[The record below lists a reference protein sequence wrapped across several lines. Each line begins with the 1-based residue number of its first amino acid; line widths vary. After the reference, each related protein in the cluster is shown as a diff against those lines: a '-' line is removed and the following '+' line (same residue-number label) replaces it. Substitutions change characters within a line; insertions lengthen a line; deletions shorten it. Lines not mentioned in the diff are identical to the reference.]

1 MTQLPGGQGSKPRL
15 LMVDD
20 SRVMRKA
27 ASKMLGERFDVVT
40 AEDGQ
45 EGWQQIQNDQN
56 IQVVFT
62 DLSMPEL
69 DGYGLLE
76 KIRTA
81 EDPGIANMP
90 VIIVTG
96 AENDDSARER
106 ALELGAT
113 DFIGKPFNS
122 TDLQARAS
130 AHMNY
135 QRERRELEQ
144 QVTID
149 SLTGLGNK
157 QHFHTRLKQDLAFC
171 ERHGHPISVARIDV
185 DDFNK
190 LFIKAGKEAADEVLA
205 RVAGIINKL
214 VRKEDTAARTGL
226 AQFLISLPTAEEGGA
241 AILAN
246 RILKTLNQT
255 DITWHDQRLPVSI
268 SVAVLQPDPHPG
280 QTARSVQEELNVV
293 LEEAQKAGGDRVLT
307 ASDKAARSRLPSQP
321 ERPEEEAFPRAPE
334 PSVDEALEMLAD
346 GREEE
351 VRAHLGGLRRK
362 LQPLLALFYPA
373 DEENDQGSG

>member
-1 MTQLPGGQGSKPRL
+1 MTQLPGRQGGKPRL

-27 ASKMLGERFDVVT
+27 ASKMLGERFEVVT

-45 EGWQQIQNDQN
+45 EGWQQICHDEHV
-56 IQVVFT
+56 QVVFT

-76 KIRTA
+76 KIRTSD
-81 EDPGIANMP
+81 DPGIAHMP
-90 VIIVTG
+90 VIVVTG

-113 DFIGKPFNS
+113 DFIGKPFNT

-149 SLTGLGNK
+149 GLTGLGNK

-171 ERHGHPISVARIDV
+171 ERHGHPISVVRIDV

-190 LFIKAGKEAADEVLA
+190 LFIKAGKEAADEVL
-205 RVAGIINKL
+205 RQLAGIITSI

-226 AQFLISLPTAEEGGA
+226 AQFIISLPTAEESGA

-255 DITWHDQRLPVSI
+255 EITKHGRKLPVGI

-280 QTARSVQEELNVV
+280 QTPRSVQEELGLVIQ
-293 LEEAQKAGGDRVLT
+293 EAQKAGGDRVLR
-307 ASDKAARSRLPSQP
+307 ASDKTARSKLPS
-321 ERPEEEAFPRAPE
+321 RPEPPQEENFPRLPE
-334 PSVDEALEMLAD
+334 PSVDEALEMLAN
-346 GREEE
+346 GREDE
-351 VRAHLGGLRRK
+351 VRAQLGELRKK

-373 DEENDQGSG
+373 DDDNDQGSR

>member
-1 MTQLPGGQGSKPRL
+1 MTQLPGRQGDKPRL

-20 SRVMRKA
+20 SKVMRKA
-27 ASKMLGERFDVVT
+27 ATKMLGDRFEVLT
-40 AEDGQ
+40 AEEGQ
-45 EGWQQIQNDQN
+45 EGWNQIRHDQT

-76 KIRTA
+76 KIRTSD
-81 EDPGIANMP
+81 DPGIANLP
-90 VIIVTG
+90 VIVVTG
-96 AENDDSARER
+96 AENDDAARER

-122 TDLQARAS
+122 TDLLARAR

-135 QRERRELEQ
+135 ERQRRQLEQ

-171 ERHGHPISVARIDV
+171 ERHGHPISLVRFDV
-185 DDFNK
+185 DGFNQ
-190 LFIKAGKEAADEVLA
+190 LFIKAGKDAADEVL
-205 RVAGIINKL
+205 RQVGRIIAQI

-226 AQFLISLPTAEEGGA
+226 ARFVVSLPTAQEEGA
-241 AILAN
+241 SILAN
-246 RILKTLNQT
+246 RIIKTVRQT
-255 DITWHDQRLPVSI
+255 EISWQGKRLPVTLS
-268 SVAVLQPDPHPG
+268 AGVLQPDPHPG
-280 QTARSVQEELNVV
+280 QTPRSVLEELNLVI
-293 LEEAQKAGGDRVLT
+293 EHAHNAGGDQVIN
-307 ASDKAARSRLPSQP
+307 ASDRETSQRLPSKP
-321 ERPEEEAFPRAPE
+321 EPPAESEFPRPPE

-346 GREEE
+346 GREQE
-351 VRAHLGGLRRK
+351 VRPHLGELRRK
-362 LQPLLALFYPA
+362 LQPLLALMAPS
-373 DEENDQGSG
+373 DQEDQSSS